1 VRANRAYRVIVAR
14 GGAAPPFLAPAERV
28 DHVEV
33 VGIESGEVELFWDCT
48 PAAARRLGRQ
58 LKTDLAQLESE
69 EFMTRWTERA
79 DVEQI

>member
-1 VRANRAYRVIVAR
+1 MKANRAYHVIVTR
-14 GGAAPPFLAPAERV
+14 SGAAPPFLAAHDRV

-48 PAAARRLGRQ
+48 PTAARRLANQ
-58 LKTDLAQLESE
+58 LKGDLAQLQSG
-69 EFMTRWTERA
+69 EFMARWSGRA

>member
-1 VRANRAYRVIVAR
+1 MKANRAYHVIVTR
-14 GGAAPPFLAPAERV
+14 SGAAPPFLAAPDRV

-48 PAAARRLGRQ
+48 PTAARRLANQ
-58 LKTDLAQLESE
+58 LKGDLAQLQSG
-69 EFMTRWTERA
+69 EFMARWSGRA